1 MRLVTILGLFN
12 TILLNYSTSFDGLI
26 PQILSKHPQHDVAF
40 VNCNPDLLESVLPC
54 RSSANPV
61 RIINRVHY
69 PTDRQCS
76 VFFLQL
82 PMSDKQVSKKKC
94 WLEVVT

>member
-1 MRLVTILGLFN
+1 MRLVTILVLCT
-12 TILLNYSTSFDGLI
+12 TILLTYATSIDRLI
-26 PQILSKHPQHDVAF
+26 PHILSEHPQHDVAF

-69 PTDRQCS
+69 STDRQCS

-82 PMSDKQVSKKKC
+82 PMSDKQVSK
-94 WLEVVT
+94 